1 MRLLFSL
8 AWRNLWRHRRRSFLN
23 MALLAIAVMI
33 IVFLI
38 SIHDGMYERM
48 ISNAVDLS
56 VGDIQIQEPLFE
68 EDPVIENFIFRTA
81 DDEKILKKENLIK
94 AYAPRIETYG
104 LISGPK
110 TTQGAA
116 LVGIDPDLEKT
127 VSVLANKVTT
137 GSFLTTDDL
146 EGVLIGQTLAENLDL
161 KVGSELVVLTQDYY
175 HQTSAAKYIVRGFL
189 LSGAQEVDGFQVF
202 FNLKGLQN
210 LLSVEDGVSKF
221 VIRLKSHSQLPKAVV
236 NLNQSMKPLNVLTWK
251 IKLKSILEMIE
262 LEKSGIRL
270 ITSMFGIVIFFGLL
284 NTSLMNVL
292 ERTREIGVL
301 KAIGTD
307 PQKVAM
313 QYFLETLMLSLTG
326 LAVGMVLGTLLMFY
340 FAAFPITLHGF
351 EEEFKRYNLEAQM
364 FTVFKFK
371 TLFTAFSSIL
381 MYCLVSSVYP
391 AWRASRISILKALQ
405 GA

>member
-23 MALLAIAVMI
+23 MALLALSATI
-33 IVFLI
+33 IIFLI

-56 VGDIQIQEPLFE
+56 VGDLQIQDPLFE
-68 EDPVIENFIFRTA
+68 EDPIIENFIFKTSQYEA
-81 DDEKILKKENLIK
+81 ILKKQNFVK

-110 TTQGAA
+110 TTQGSA
-116 LVGIDPDLEKT
+116 LVGIDPVLEKT
-127 VSVLANKVTT
+127 ISVLASKVTT
-137 GSFLTTDDL
+137 GNFLSTSDE
-146 EGVLIGQTLAENLDL
+146 EGVLIGETLAKNLDL

-175 HQTSAAKYIVRGFL
+175 HQTSAAKYTVRGLL
-189 LSGAQEVDGFQVF
+189 LSGAQDVDGFQVF

-210 LLSVEDGVSKF
+210 LLSVDEGVSKF
-221 VIRLKSHSQLPKAVV
+221 VIRLKNHSQLPKAVK
-236 NLNQSMKPLNVLTWK
+236 NLNQSIQPLSVLSWK

-262 LEKSGIRL
+262 LEKSGIQL
-270 ITSMFGIVIFFGLL
+270 VTSMFGIVIFFGLL

-307 PQKVAM
+307 PQKVAV
-313 QYFLETLMLSLTG
+313 QYFVETLMLSLTG
-326 LAVGMVLGTLLMFY
+326 LAIGMVLGTLLMFY
-340 FAAFPITLHGF
+340 FGAFPITLHGF

-381 MYCLVSSVYP
+381 MYCLVSSIYP
-391 AWRASRISILKALQ
+391 AWRASKISILKALQ

>member
-56 VGDIQIQEPLFE
+56 VGDILIQEPLFE
-68 EDPVIENFIFRTA
+68 EDPVIENFIFKTA

-116 LVGIDPDLEKT
+116 LVGIDPVLEKT

-146 EGVLIGQTLAENLDL
+146 DGVLIGQTLAENLDL

-221 VIRLKSHSQLPKAVV
+221 VIRLKNHSQLPKAVI

-381 MYCLVSSVYP
+381 VYCLVSSVYP
-391 AWRASRISILKALQ
+391 APAAPIPNL
-405 GA
+405 

>member
-56 VGDIQIQEPLFE
+56 VGDILIQEPLFE
-68 EDPVIENFIFRTA
+68 EDPVIENFIFKTA

-116 LVGIDPDLEKT
+116 LVGIDPVLEKT

-146 EGVLIGQTLAENLDL
+146 DGVLIGQTLAENLDL

-221 VIRLKSHSQLPKAVV
+221 VIRLKNHSQLPKAVI

-381 MYCLVSSVYP
+381 VYCLVSSVYP